1 MKKNTFLFIVIC
13 IVYTTVYAQDAT
25 YTINFTSNWSQ
36 TTHPHSSGS
45 LPSNAHWSRLVGT
58 THNDQ
63 ITFLAMGSIATP
75 GIEDVAELGDNTIFF
90 QEINSAIADE
100 NAYQIID
107 LGALSSNLGEISQ
120 SLIPVTEEYPY
131 LTLVSMIAPSPD
143 WMIAIN
149 GIDLLDNNGN
159 WIEEISI
166 DVYPYDSG
174 TDDGVDYTSSN
185 QDSSPAGNITSLQGQ
200 SPFSNEKM
208 GTITITLDDLLAVS
222 EANLEEAFSVYP
234 NPSNGV
240 FTFKNN
246 QSTSQEIS
254 IYSALGQ
261 LIKTQMIPVGSTT
274 LDVRNLGSGIFFI
287 SIETTDGKRATQKLI
302 IR

>member
-1 MKKNTFLFIVIC
+1 MKKNTFLLIMLC
-13 IVYTTVYAQDAT
+13 IAYTTVHAQDAT

-36 TTHPHSSGS
+36 TTHPHSSGN

-63 ITFLAMGSIATP
+63 VTFLAMGELATP

-90 QEINSAIADE
+90 QEVNTAISDD

-107 LGALSSNLGEISQ
+107 LGALNSNLGEISQ
-120 SLIPVTEEYPY
+120 SLIPVVEEYPY

-143 WMIAIN
+143 WMIAIS
-149 GIDLLDNNGN
+149 GIDLLDSEGN

-185 QDSSPAGNITSLQGQ
+185 QDSSPANAISSLQGQ
-200 SPFSNEKM
+200 PPFSNEKM
-208 GTITITLDDLLAVS
+208 GTITITLDDLLSVS
-222 EANLEEAFSVYP
+222 ETNQGEAFSIYP
-234 NPSNGV
+234 NPSDGV
-240 FTFKNN
+240 FILKNN
-246 QSTSQEIS
+246 QNISQEIT

-261 LIKTQMIPVGSTT
+261 LIRTQMIPVGSTT